1 MLILGIE
8 SSCDE
13 TSASVVEM
21 YDADVELNDKACDK
35 PLNGN
40 VRRILSN
47 VIASQADVHALYGG
61 VVPEIA
67 SRAHTEAISS
77 VTYSALEEAG
87 VSLSDISAIGVTNR
101 PGLIGALLVGE
112 CFAKSLAVSND
123 IPLVAVHHIRG
134 HIAANYLSDAANGKE
149 ALKPPFLAMVVSGGH
164 TSVIEVNSYT
174 DMKTI
179 GRTRDDAMGEAFDKI
194 ARVMGLPYPGGAMM
208 DKLAGEGDPSY
219 LKLSSAAINDGTLDF
234 SFSGLKTNV
243 INHIHN
249 LEQKGLPLPKADIA
263 ASVTK
268 CVVDSVIKKLTM
280 ALEGRDF
287 KTLVLAGGVS
297 ANSHLRKAT
306 EQFAKAHDMSFFA
319 PPLSLCGDNAAM
331 IASQAYY
338 EYKAGNLAGTDLNAY
353 AVAEV

>member
-1 MLILGIE
+1 M
-8 SSCDE
+8 
-13 TSASVVEM
+13 
-21 YDADVELNDKACDK
+21 
-35 PLNGN
+35 
-40 VRRILSN
+40 
-47 VIASQADVHALYGG
+47 
-61 VVPEIA
+61 PEIA

-77 VTYSALEEAG
+77 VTYKALEEAG

-112 CFAKSLAVSND
+112 CFAKSLAISNG
-123 IPLVAVHHIRG
+123 IPLVAVHHIKG
-134 HIAANYLSDAANGKE
+134 HIAANYLSDPASEKDY
-149 ALKPPFLAMVVSGGH
+149 LKPPFLAMVVSGGH

-174 DMKTI
+174 DMKTV

-208 DKLAGEGDPSY
+208 DRLAAEGDPSY
-219 LKLSSAAINDGTLDF
+219 LKLPSAAINDGTLDF

-243 INHIHN
+243 INHLHN
-249 LEQKGLPLPKADIA
+249 LEQKSIAFPREDVA

-280 ALEGRDF
+280 ALEKKDW

-297 ANSHLRKAT
+297 ANSHLRKAA
-306 EQFAKAHDMSFFA
+306 EQFAAANDMRFSA

-331 IASQAYY
+331 IAAQAYY